1 MWARVYVKCRLTF
14 ARYYTHN
21 TACDKQH
28 TTIFKSEHRCKLHSV
43 VHTLQHELCVCVCVW
58 ERTRERERV
67 RAWVSVC
74 WGCLISRQKPERCS
88 VTKHTLTPGEG
99 GREGVRERARGRE
112 WNNLIRRQH
121 VEQCRS
127 KGSEGR
133 KGTLNLE
140 RDCEIVRPRPAF
152 PHRVVMRGGGDGS
165 RGKMRDR
172 NGKRK
177 WAQRKEGEQK
187 AEFELKGDAGDCV
200 TWMFIQCGL
209 SKTHRLYL
217 HICPSYT
224 CIRSHTL
231 LLFDVPPRHTY
242 MLISSTNP
250 LSLTYK
256 QANKPSELILS
267 T

>member
-1 MWARVYVKCRLTF
+1 MFCDQAH
-14 ARYYTHN
+14 TH
-21 TACDKQH
+21 
-28 TTIFKSEHRCKLHSV
+28 SWGR
-43 VHTLQHELCVCVCVW
+43 
-58 ERTRERERV
+58 RERERV
-67 RAWVSVC
+67 S
-74 WGCLISRQKPERCS
+74 
-88 VTKHTLTPGEG
+88 
-99 GREGVRERARGRE
+99 ERARGRE

-152 PHRVVMRGGGDGS
+152 PHSVAMQGGGDGR
-165 RGKMRDR
+165 RGKTRDR

-177 WAQRKEGEQK
+177 WAQRNEGEQK
-187 AEFELKGDAGDCV
+187 AEFELKWDAGDRV
-200 TWMFIQCGL
+200 TWMFIQRGL

-224 CIRSHTL
+224 CIRSDTL

-242 MLISSTNP
+242 VLISSANP

-256 QANKPSELILS
+256 QADKPSQFILS